1 MLGTTI
7 PGYLR
12 SVVQSAVRCERG
24 NEVMSVSIELPCGC
38 RINEAF
44 VLGMCP
50 QHVLELAQK
59 TRENDIAMEWFDRQ
73 IRSAEGKPADGSK

>member
-1 MLGTTI
+1 
-7 PGYLR
+7 
-12 SVVQSAVRCERG
+12 
-24 NEVMSVSIELPCGC
+24 MSVSIELPCGC

-73 IRSAEGKPADGSK
+73 MRSTEGKTRE